1 MLFNFNAWDNLKEIR
16 DSVYDGTYT
25 IDKYY
30 IFYVYEPKKRM
41 IMSIKFKHRV
51 VQWAIYRVINPM
63 LIKGYIKDSYGCI
76 PERGPLTAMFRLKYW
91 LEQVNRKDE
100 QWYYLKLDISKYFYR
115 ISHRILKKILAKKI
129 KDQRL
134 LKLLES
140 IIDCKHT
147 PFGLPPG
154 RSPGEVPL
162 EERLFDVGMPIGN
175 LLSQVFANVYL
186 DALDQF
192 CKRELQIH
200 CYVRYMDDVII
211 LSSSKAQLQEW
222 KVRIA
227 SFLET
232 ELELQLN
239 NKTCIRPINQ
249 RAYKKFRQAGMTAA
263 GACGLIGNLEAES
276 DGFYT
281 NRVEY
286 LCLKR
291 LKENG
296 KVYTDTTY
304 TAAIDSGKISC
315 EEFLH
320 PLSGKQYG
328 YGLAQWTSPGRKSGL
343 WNFAKQRGVS
353 IADEDMQLDFLLK
366 ELRESYSPVLAI
378 LKSATTIRQASDV
391 VLKKF
396 EIPANTGESVCE
408 SRAARGQKFY
418 NDYAKEEKIVSV
430 KISNCGHDENG
441 HYAGGQAGDQT
452 GTEYQIINWYN
463 RPWLCV
469 LRFED
474 QEVAALIAEMATQAA
489 NNNMIGYDQGTAG
502 NSNDRYTFWEQ
513 LAANGYDPS
522 KIKKPCETDC
532 SQSTASIVKAVGYR
546 LNKPKLKAVSI
557 YLTTYNMRSAFKTA
571 GAKVLTDQKYLTSGT
586 CLKPGDILL
595 NDNHHVAIAVSGDAS
610 FNATPAKKNYLEKG
624 DSGSEVTTMQKM
636 LIKVG
641 YSCGSAGAD
650 GDFGSGTDEALRKF
664 QKDNGLVVDGQ
675 YGTNSKAKLT
685 ALYNKKV
692 GTTTSTKKDVTTV
705 AKEVIAGK
713 WGSGDERKKKLT
725 AAGYNYDTVQKKVN
739 ELLKASTK
747 KSVAEVAKEVVSG
760 KWGNGADRKK
770 KLEAAGYNYAEV
782 QKEVNKLL
790 K

>member
-1 MLFNFNAWDNLKEIR
+1 MAEKKYYWLKMTDQFFEDKAIKKLR
-16 DSVYDGTYT
+16 KIAGGDTYT
-25 IDKYY
+25 I
-30 IFYVYEPKKRM
+30 
-41 IMSIKFKHRV
+41 
-51 VQWAIYRVINPM
+51 IYLKM
-63 LIKGYIKDSYGCI
+63 L
-76 PERGPLTAMFRLKYW
+76 LTAIKQGNKMYFEGIEDDFMEELA
-91 LEQVNRKDE
+91 LELDE
-100 QWYYLKLDISKYFYR
+100 DTDNVKVTVSYLKSKGL
-115 ISHRILKKILAKKI
+115 IEVLGADEILLTQCAEMVGSETDAARRKRLQRDRERNRAIGSDPVPALEEKSEVVVEEKPAKKKAENTI
-129 KDQRL
+129 Q
-134 LKLLES
+134 
-140 IIDCKHT
+140 
-147 PFGLPPG
+147 
-154 RSPGEVPL
+154 
-162 EERLFDVGMPIGN
+162 LF
-175 LLSQVFANVYL
+175 
-186 DALDQF
+186 
-192 CKRELQIH
+192 H
-200 CYVRYMDDVII
+200 
-211 LSSSKAQLQEW
+211 
-222 KVRIA
+222 
-227 SFLET
+227 
-232 ELELQLN
+232 
-239 NKTCIRPINQ
+239 
-249 RAYKKFRQAGMTAA
+249 KKFRQAGMTAA

-291 LKENG
+291 LKEKG
-296 KVYTDTTY
+296 KVYTHATY

-441 HYAGGQAGDQT
+441 RYAGGQAGDQT

-546 LNKPKLKAVSI
+546 LNKPKLKAVSV

-610 FNATPAKKNYLEKG
+610 SNATPAKKNYLEKG
-624 DSGSEVTTMQKM
+624 DTGSEVTAMQKM

-641 YSCGSAGAD
+641 YSCGAAGAD
-650 GDFGSGTDEALRKF
+650 GDFGSDTDSALRKF
-664 QKDNGLVVDGQ
+664 QKDNGLTVDGQ

-692 GTTTSTKKDVTTV
+692 GTTTSNKKDVTTV

-739 ELLKASTK
+739 ELLKTRTK

>member
-1 MLFNFNAWDNLKEIR
+1 
-16 DSVYDGTYT
+16 
-25 IDKYY
+25 
-30 IFYVYEPKKRM
+30 
-41 IMSIKFKHRV
+41 MSINIEAEK
-51 VQWAIYRVINPM
+51 
-63 LIKGYIKDSYGCI
+63 
-76 PERGPLTAMFRLKYW
+76 
-91 LEQVNRKDE
+91 
-100 QWYYLKLDISKYFYR
+100 
-115 ISHRILKKILAKKI
+115 
-129 KDQRL
+129 
-134 LKLLES
+134 
-140 IIDCKHT
+140 
-147 PFGLPPG
+147 
-154 RSPGEVPL
+154 
-162 EERLFDVGMPIGN
+162 
-175 LLSQVFANVYL
+175 
-186 DALDQF
+186 
-192 CKRELQIH
+192 
-200 CYVRYMDDVII
+200 
-211 LSSSKAQLQEW
+211 
-222 KVRIA
+222 
-227 SFLET
+227 
-232 ELELQLN
+232 
-239 NKTCIRPINQ
+239 
-249 RAYKKFRQAGMTAA
+249 RAYKKFRQAGMTAV

-328 YGLAQWTSPGRKSGL
+328 YGLAQWTSPSRKSGL

-408 SRAARGQKFY
+408 SRSARGQKFY
-418 NDYAKEEKIVSV
+418 NDYVKGATNMTVQKKKDSAITWMEKSAEDNSHGYDQDNRWGPDYDCSSAVITAWEQAGVPVKTKGATYTGNMRSVFLKNGFIDVTTKINLATGAGLERSDVLLNETHHTAMYCGNGKEVEASINEKGTAHGGAK
-430 KISNCGHDENG
+430 
-441 HYAGGQAGDQT
+441 GDQT
-452 GTEYQIINWYN
+452 GREFLIRSYRNY
-463 RPWLCV
+463 PWTHV
-469 LRFED
+469 LRF
-474 QEVAALIAEMATQAA
+474 T
-489 NNNMIGYDQGTAG
+489 GGTA
-502 NSNDRYTFWEQ
+502 
-513 LAANGYDPS
+513 
-522 KIKKPCETDC
+522 
-532 SQSTASIVKAVGYR
+532 AS
-546 LNKPKLKAVSI
+546 
-557 YLTTYNMRSAFKTA
+557 
-571 GAKVLTDQKYLTSGT
+571 
-586 CLKPGDILL
+586 
-595 NDNHHVAIAVSGDAS
+595 
-610 FNATPAKKNYLEKG
+610 KNYLEKG

-664 QKDNGLVVDGQ
+664 QKDNGLVVDGR

-739 ELLKASTK
+739 ELLKTSTK
-747 KSVAEVAKEVVSG
+747 KSVAEVAEEVVSG

-770 KLEAAGYNYAEV
+770 KLEAAGYNYSEV